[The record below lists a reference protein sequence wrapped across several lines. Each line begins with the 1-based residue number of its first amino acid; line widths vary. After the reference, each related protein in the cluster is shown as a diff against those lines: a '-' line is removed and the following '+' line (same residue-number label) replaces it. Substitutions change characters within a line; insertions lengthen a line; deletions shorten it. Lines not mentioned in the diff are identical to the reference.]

1 MSVGEDWC
9 QGCKGAGC
17 RGQSAPD
24 LRVVGQVARQFTAEV
39 FEAAGDGDKPSTY
52 VDLLWVAA
60 TPSWGFFFADRS
72 VIILGLDRS
81 VKEICDRSVI
91 KVAYGL
97 LSRTAIMT
105 DLSYRNYDRFSRK
118 IMTDPS

>member
-1 MSVGEDWC
+1 M
-9 QGCKGAGC
+9 
-17 RGQSAPD
+17 
-24 LRVVGQVARQFTAEV
+24 
-39 FEAAGDGDKPSTY
+39 
-52 VDLLWVAA
+52 
-60 TPSWGFFFADRS
+60 
-72 VIILGLDRS
+72 ILGLDRS

-105 DLSYRNYDRFSRK
+105 DLSYVYRNYDRFSRK